1 MPSVNVAARFG
12 SREELET
19 ALCDLRRLGA
29 VHCFGAMKVPSWTTA
44 PVLHVSVR
52 PGDESLARAIL
63 RRAGG
68 AVL

>member
-1 MPSVNVAARFG
+1 MPSVTVAPRFG
-12 SREELET
+12 SRDDLAA

-29 VHCFGAMKVPSWTTA
+29 VHCFGAMKVPSWTVS